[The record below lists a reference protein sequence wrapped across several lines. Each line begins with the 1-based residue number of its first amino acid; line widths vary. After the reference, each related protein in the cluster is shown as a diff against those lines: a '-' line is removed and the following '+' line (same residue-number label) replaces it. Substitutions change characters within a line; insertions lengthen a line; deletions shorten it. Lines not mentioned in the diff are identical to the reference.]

1 VRIKQFAVTC
11 MCLISTTAFA
21 QGSCE
26 STDLYQYMD
35 DLKTELK
42 SFSFEVKTGN
52 LTSAATRVDVMLELL
67 NKSREEEPF
76 LFREKDLA
84 GEELALR
91 QSQYQQGID
100 RLIGNIKKIETAI
113 QDNNKA
119 ELKGL
124 LSEVGKSRK
133 KGHRAFNGD
142 C

>member
-1 VRIKQFAVTC
+1 
-11 MCLISTTAFA
+11 LISTTAFA

-42 SFSFEVKTGN
+42 SFSFEVKTGD
-52 LTSAATRVDVMLELL
+52 LAKAATRVDVMIELL
-67 NKSREEEPF
+67 KKSREEEPF
-76 LFREKDLA
+76 LFTEKELK
-84 GEELALR
+84 GEELAFR

-100 RLIGNIKKIETAI
+100 RLIGKFEEIETAI
-113 QDNNKA
+113 QSNNKA

-124 LSEVGKSRK
+124 LSKVGKSRK

>member
-1 VRIKQFAVTC
+1 MRIKQFAVTC
-11 MCLISTTAFA
+11 FCLISATAFA

-42 SFSFEVKTGN
+42 SFSFEVKTGD
-52 LTSAATRVDVMLELL
+52 LTMAVTRVDVMLGLL
-67 NKSREEEPF
+67 KKSRAEEPF
-76 LFREKDLA
+76 LFREKGLEGDKLA
-84 GEELALR
+84 FR

-100 RLIGNIKKIETAI
+100 RLIGKFEKIETAI
-113 QDNNKA
+113 QDNNTD
-119 ELKGL
+119 ELKSL
-124 LSEVGKSRK
+124 MSQVGKSRK